1 MQEDTNA
8 VTIFSYNDDIDVRT
22 LVDKDGRPWF
32 VGRDIAIVLGYTRP
46 SDAVHDHCKNRKT
59 VGDYYSNGCAR
70 TPSDTS
76 NGNTVSQDELLD
88 PKLNIIPEKDV
99 YRLIMHSELPE
110 AEKFQDW
117 IVDEVLPNLRKYGT
131 YSTGSPQHA
140 RYMPENYG
148 YFSVDQMSGMTGASP
163 LDINKHLLSRGY
175 QEASIDKLGRMTFK
189 LTRDG
194 KECGIMRDAVK
205 VNDQLLPK
213 QIYWRES
220 VMRNIPARLC
230 KQEPKLIE

>member
-1 MQEDTNA
+1 MQDANT

-32 VGRDIAIVLGYTRP
+32 VGRDIAVVLGYTRP

-88 PKLNIIPEKDV
+88 PKLNIIPEK
-99 YRLIMHSELPE
+99 
-110 AEKFQDW
+110 
-117 IVDEVLPNLRKYGT
+117 VDEVLPNLRKYGT

-148 YFSVDQMSGMTGASP
+148 YFSVGQMSGMIGASP

-175 QEASIDKLGRMTFK
+175 QEASIDKLGRMAFK
-189 LTRDG
+189 LTRYG
-194 KECGIMRDAVK
+194 KEYGIMRDAVK
-205 VNDQLLPK
+205 VNGQLLPK

-220 VMRNIPARLC
+220 VMRNIPVRLC